1 MKAQTSKVSVQLY
14 ASMDMACVNAYD
26 EEHIYEV
33 PKEAEPYEVP
43 NEHKKPNDYV
53 HYYETAAATD

>member
-26 EEHIYEV
+26 EEHIYEI

-43 NEHKKPNDYV
+43 NEHKKPK
-53 HYYETAAATD
+53 